1 MRRNT
6 LRVIEPNL
14 VGPSGHYAEFV
25 RALASRI
32 DGCFDDLEVLC
43 DRSAELGSLAA
54 LRGIR
59 FDRRFAA
66 RGRRMAEWHALR
78 ESCMR
83 GGPFLV
89 LTARAVDVA
98 MLEAASAGAGTGLG
112 DCRLYFHWRERHAL
126 KRAATACCV
135 RTRRRA
141 LAIAP
146 TASTAEFLRASGWR
160 RVLEVPYPVI
170 APEPLPPPEGL
181 RRLLVAGAARANK
194 GISLVAA
201 LAERL
206 AAAGDS
212 VELLVQ
218 TTAKRRTGQQGGIEA
233 GAIARMSASGPSG
246 LRLDPRAPD
255 RHGYVARFEGALV
268 LTPYDPGRF
277 ADNVSGIALDALLH
291 GAPVVATAGTWQAAL
306 VQRFGAGSVMA
317 RWDADSLSSAVSDA
331 RARWDEC
338 VAGARNA
345 ARTLAHEHD
354 PLHLVRALAE

>member
-1 MRRNT
+1 MRRAS

-25 RALASRI
+25 RALASRM
-32 DGCFDDLEVLC
+32 DGCFDGLEVLC
-43 DRSAELGSLAA
+43 DHSAELGSLSS
-54 LRGIR
+54 LRGVR
-59 FDRRFAA
+59 FDRRFPS
-66 RGRRMAEWHALR
+66 RGRRMSEWHALR

-83 GGPFLV
+83 STPFLV
-89 LTARAVDVA
+89 LTARTIDVA
-98 MLEAASAGAGTGLG
+98 MLEAASGATGAGLAE
-112 DCRLYFHWRERHAL
+112 CRLYFHWRERDAL

-135 RTRRRA
+135 RVRRRA

-146 TASTAEFLRASGWR
+146 TASTAAFLRASGWK

-170 APEPLPPPEGL
+170 APGPLPTPSGF

-194 GISLVAA
+194 GIALVAA

-206 AAAGDS
+206 AAAGDP

-218 TTAKRRTGQQGGIEA
+218 TTAKRRTGRQGGIEA
-233 GAIARMSASGPSG
+233 RAIARMSDQRCSG
-246 LRLDPRAPD
+246 LRLDPDAPD
-255 RHGYVARFEGALV
+255 RHAYVARFDGALA
-268 LTPYDPGRF
+268 LTPYDPRRF

-317 RWDADSLSSAVSDA
+317 RWDADSLASAVSDA
-331 RARWDEC
+331 RARWEEC
-338 VAGARNA
+338 VAGARDA
-345 ARTLAHEHD
+345 ARVLAHEHD
-354 PLHLVRALAE
+354 PLHLVRALVG